1 MVLKQHGATR
11 EQPPRLLVLL
21 MEGCSGS
28 TFVTQTASQ
37 LLECAG
43 TKVVA
48 AGELMKP
55 RSANGWWNDYHNWSL
70 ALEVMHRDAGEF
82 GKAFIINTDIKSGSS
97 PAAEWWPTIR
107 NLGGRIVEGHRRNR
121 LDMML
126 CMIRDCF
133 GLGPRMGYLLDEHGN
148 RSNLC
153 FARRGNSSTAANRV
167 HLDLHQLQRPSM
179 RKWSDDGIMNNAAAA
194 EGKEEATQP
203 LQLHAEALAPL
214 GVQNM
219 AAATYE
225 DLAAFQYPGA
235 DSSDELMRSLVAW
248 QKLMA
253 AWGVTHFTGKSATF
267 RLRECLRR
275 KLGTYKRPPASAEMI
290 DNYKQALPVL
300 ARLGLT
306 KHLRNTTIHR

>member
-1 MVLKQHGATR
+1 
-11 EQPPRLLVLL
+11 
-21 MEGCSGS
+21 
-28 TFVTQTASQ
+28 
-37 LLECAG
+37 
-43 TKVVA
+43 
-48 AGELMKP
+48 
-55 RSANGWWNDYHNWSL
+55 
-70 ALEVMHRDAGEF
+70 
-82 GKAFIINTDIKSGSS
+82 
-97 PAAEWWPTIR
+97 
-107 NLGGRIVEGHRRNR
+107 
-121 LDMML
+121 MML

-133 GLGPRMGYLLDEHGN
+133 GFGPRMGYLLDEHGN

-179 RKWSDDGIMNNAAAA
+179 RKGSGEGMNNATAA
-194 EGKEEATQP
+194 EEKEEETQP

-219 AAATYE
+219 VAATYE

-235 DSSDELMRSLVAW
+235 DASGELMRSLVAW

-253 AWGVTHFTGKSATF
+253 AWGVTHFSGKSATF
-267 RLRECLRR
+267 RLRECLQG
-275 KLGTYKRPPASAEMI
+275 KLGTYKRPPVHAQMI

-306 KHLRNTTIHR
+306 KHLRNATTR